1 MKKQTFLFLVSISLM
16 KGLYSQDNNF
26 IQAYENMHLQLSFE
40 YPMSSWKAI
49 DWPQL
54 DALIRPKVIDAA
66 ERHDSVGFYIALRE
80 YLTYL
85 HDGHVNMRRGWTS
98 IAQRAMYR
106 QIGGSY
112 GFATCLTDDGQ
123 LAATIVNPGSPADGA
138 GMKFGARLLEINEQS
153 ARQVLDT
160 VSVSWAEL
168 IPATAEGKLLNQCRF
183 IGRAPIGNL
192 LKVKFLN
199 RNQTNPITATL
210 TAVDDQYETYHQT
223 NMWVV
228 EPGPEVSSAFI
239 PDTPFGYIKL
249 TTESSGADSTITK
262 KIYTD
267 FRDALQQFK
276 EHDVKGLILDMRINS
291 GGLDA
296 LSAAL
301 AGFFYTEPVLYEN
314 LSYYDPE
321 LGSLEIFP
329 IPIPTFDPETLKPR
343 YNPDYPDGALFI
355 EPQLLNF
362 SQPVMVMVSPRG
374 VSSGE
379 GLPMALQKLPQCK
392 VVGFHGTHGS
402 FALVGTLYNVISPPD
417 SLCILYPFGCSLD
430 KNFQI
435 QLDSDADFFGGVMP
449 DYRVPI
455 NDTVLDQLYLQHQDV
470 ELKYAIKILNSILGN
485 VSEMSPG
492 NTGLQLEIALPAS
505 SDKVLALRYT
515 LWTTADIRLEIF
527 DLNGRKIRSIINDRN
542 TAGTH
547 IVYFDSSGLDS
558 GIYLFTLTDGKSIVS
573 KKWVYQR

>member
-1 MKKQTFLFLVSISLM
+1 
-16 KGLYSQDNNF
+16 
-26 IQAYENMHLQLSFE
+26 
-40 YPMSSWKAI
+40 
-49 DWPQL
+49 
-54 DALIRPKVIDAA
+54 
-66 ERHDSVGFYIALRE
+66 
-80 YLTYL
+80 
-85 HDGHVNMRRGWTS
+85 
-98 IAQRAMYR
+98 
-106 QIGGSY
+106 
-112 GFATCLTDDGQ
+112 
-123 LAATIVNPGSPADGA
+123 
-138 GMKFGARLLEINEQS
+138 
-153 ARQVLDT
+153 
-160 VSVSWAEL
+160 
-168 IPATAEGKLLNQCRF
+168 
-183 IGRAPIGNL
+183 
-192 LKVKFLN
+192 
-199 RNQTNPITATL
+199 
-210 TAVDDQYETYHQT
+210 
-223 NMWVV
+223 
-228 EPGPEVSSAFI
+228 
-239 PDTPFGYIKL
+239 
-249 TTESSGADSTITK
+249 
-262 KIYTD
+262 
-267 FRDALQQFK
+267 
-276 EHDVKGLILDMRINS
+276 MRINS

-492 NTGLQLEIALPAS
+492 NTGLQLKL
-505 SDKVLALRYT
+505 LF
-515 LWTTADIRLEIF
+515 RLHPTKF
-527 DLNGRKIRSIINDRN
+527 
-542 TAGTH
+542 
-547 IVYFDSSGLDS
+547 
-558 GIYLFTLTDGKSIVS
+558 
-573 KKWVYQR
+573 